1 VNARFITLLNP
12 YISVI
17 AVVLCFLPFLLLW
30 WKKLNHRKAYLFI
43 AIYWLI
49 NGLVNLPDFMGLPD
63 NTSLANEISLV
74 YNLFDTLL
82 VLLVFYFSA
91 NGNKK
96 RVLFYLLILF
106 AFFELVIVAWKG
118 HNWDSSTIIVGT
130 GGLLILIY
138 SIIGVAE
145 YFQKIEHSSF
155 ETTMGLVYAAF
166 IFDYGLSIIT
176 FFSNYLNYKKETVA
190 ENLFV
195 YYMSVIAATMLT
207 SFGLWR
213 YASTK
218 LAEDNYGN

>member
-1 VNARFITLLNP
+1 MNARFITLLNP

-17 AVVLCFLPFLLLW
+17 AIVLCFLPFLLLW
-30 WKKLNHRKAYLFI
+30 WKKLNSKKAYLFI
-43 AIYWLI
+43 AIYWLL
-49 NGLVNLPDFMGLPD
+49 NGVVNLPIFIGQSD
-63 NTSLANEISLV
+63 NTDLANQISLV
-74 YNLFDTLL
+74 YNLLDAPL

-91 NGNKK
+91 IGNKK
-96 RVLFYLLILF
+96 RVLLYLLILF
-106 AFFELVIVAWKG
+106 AVFELSIVAWKG

-138 SIIGVAE
+138 SVMGVAE
-145 YFQKIEHSSF
+145 YFQKIQHNSF

-176 FFSNYLNYKKETVA
+176 FFSNYLNFKKETVG

-195 YYMSVIAATMLT
+195 YYLSVISATMLT

-213 YASTK
+213 YANAK
-218 LAEDNYGN
+218 LAEE